1 MCTQPT
7 LAVKGTRT
15 TTQESRDGR
24 RLVNRNIRY
33 AAQHLKNQS
42 NSRICLTCIP
52 QPISVELFVIEFLWR
67 FTGGKW
73 WRGTKVFHGVA
84 HPPVVRSRHQQF
96 PKVRQR
102 PFHSMSQLSL
112 DAGKQMAAGGLGVP
126 PCSDGQQEIK
136 PAAFYKRQT
145 NTDTL
150 KNRAGPGRHSHPY
163 KQHQCEW
170 NGHKTWNVEDTA
182 ETDIPPRPSVFGV
195 ASHRNPRVGS
205 SPCPAVAFGLKVAT
219 HMRQTQHW
227 SHMLHRTPMHPES
240 QCCREA

>member
-7 LAVKGTRT
+7 LAVKGART

-33 AAQHLKNQS
+33 AAQHFKNQS

-67 FTGGKW
+67 FTGGKLW
-73 WRGTKVFHGVA
+73 PGTKVFHEVA
-84 HPPVVRSRHQQF
+84 HPPVVRSRHQEF

-112 DAGKQMAAGGLGVP
+112 DAGKQMAAGGLDVT
-126 PCSDGQQEIK
+126 PCSNGQQAISRD
-136 PAAFYKRQT
+136 ACDKRHT
-145 NTDTL
+145 NADTPN
-150 KNRAGPGRHSHPY
+150 KATGQDRHPHPC

-170 NGHKTWNVEDTA
+170 NGHKTWNGEDTA
-182 ETDIPPRPSVFGV
+182 VRDILRRPSVFGV
-195 ASHRNPRVGS
+195 ARHRNPRVGIC
-205 SPCPAVAFGLKVAT
+205 PCPATAFGLRGPPTYSKPDTGARCYIEQPCT
-219 HMRQTQHW
+219 
-227 SHMLHRTPMHPES
+227 
-240 QCCREA
+240 

>member
-33 AAQHLKNQS
+33 APQHLKNQS

-67 FTGGKW
+67 FTGASGG
-73 WRGTKVFHGVA
+73 GTKVFHGVA

-112 DAGKQMAAGGLGVP
+112 DAGKQMEAGGLDVT
-126 PCSDGQQEIK
+126 PCSDGQQAISRAACDQRHTNIGTPNK
-136 PAAFYKRQT
+136 PTGQ
-145 NTDTL
+145 D
-150 KNRAGPGRHSHPY
+150 RHTHPC

-170 NGHKTWNVEDTA
+170 NGHKTWNGEATA
-182 ETDIPPRPSVFGV
+182 VKDSLHRRYVFGV
-195 ASHRNPRVGS
+195 ARHRNPTVGI
-205 SPCPAVAFGLKVAT
+205 SPCAAMAIGLRGPTYVQ
-219 HMRQTQHW
+219 QT
-227 SHMLHRTPMHPES
+227 
-240 QCCREA
+240 